1 MNDLTLLNELEQKI
15 VGLVSALK
23 SEREKNSDSN
33 NKVMESQK
41 LSKIEQDTDRD
52 FYMGAEE
59 AVKYGLIDEVIENGA
74 KNLFV
79 LPINKL
85 FSYII
90 IGILKSIPA
99 KHIGKDA

>member
-41 LSKIEQDTDRD
+41 LSKI
-52 FYMGAEE
+52 
-59 AVKYGLIDEVIENGA
+59 
-74 KNLFV
+74 
-79 LPINKL
+79 
-85 FSYII
+85 
-90 IGILKSIPA
+90 
-99 KHIGKDA
+99 

>member
-41 LSKIEQDTDRD
+41 LSKIEDHVKNMIKILDD
-52 FYMGAEE
+52 FE
-59 AVKYGLIDEVIENGA
+59 GA
-74 KNLFV
+74 K
-79 LPINKL
+79 
-85 FSYII
+85 
-90 IGILKSIPA
+90 
-99 KHIGKDA
+99 

>member
-41 LSKIEQDTDRD
+41 LSKIEDHIKNMIKILDD
-52 FYMGAEE
+52 LE
-59 AVKYGLIDEVIENGA
+59 GA
-74 KNLFV
+74 K
-79 LPINKL
+79 
-85 FSYII
+85 
-90 IGILKSIPA
+90 
-99 KHIGKDA
+99 